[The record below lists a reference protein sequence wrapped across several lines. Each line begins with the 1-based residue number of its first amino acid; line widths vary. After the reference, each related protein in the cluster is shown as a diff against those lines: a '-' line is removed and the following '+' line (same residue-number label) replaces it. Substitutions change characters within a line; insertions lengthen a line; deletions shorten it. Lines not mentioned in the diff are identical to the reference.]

1 MIRAVIS
8 DRSGTRV
15 TTMPSWA
22 VGLGAFGL
30 AIMGVILF
38 IIGAG
43 LALVLAPVA
52 IGAVLIARW
61 RLKSM
66 LRDLAARAEMVQA
79 RQAASMNRRGAGPS
93 DPSVIDGEFR
103 VIDPGRN

>member
-15 TTMPSWA
+15 TTVPSWA

-30 AIMGVILF
+30 AMVGLVLF
-38 IIGAG
+38 VIGAG
-43 LALVLAPVA
+43 LALILAPVA
-52 IGAVLIARW
+52 IGAVMIARW
-61 RLKSM
+61 RLRAM
-66 LRDLAARAEMVQA
+66 LRDLAARAEMAQMGATAQRQA
-79 RQAASMNRRGAGPS
+79 RPS

-103 VIDPGRN
+103 VIDPGQR

>member
-15 TTMPSWA
+15 TTVPSWA

-30 AIMGVILF
+30 AVLGVILF

-52 IGAVLIARW
+52 IGAVMIARW
-61 RLKSM
+61 RLKAM
-66 LRDLAARAEMVQA
+66 LRDLAARAEMAQV
-79 RQAASMNRRGAGPS
+79 RQAASMNRRPAGPT

-103 VIDPGRN
+103 VIDPGKP

>member
-15 TTMPSWA
+15 TTVPTWA

-30 AIMGVILF
+30 AVLGVILF

-52 IGAVLIARW
+52 IGAVLVARW

-79 RQAASMNRRGAGPS
+79 RQGSAGNGRAAGPS
-93 DPSVIDGEFR
+93 DPSVIEGDFR
-103 VIDPGRN
+103 VIDPGKT

>member
-15 TTMPSWA
+15 TTVPSWA

-30 AIMGVILF
+30 AMVGLVLF
-38 IIGAG
+38 VIGAG
-43 LALVLAPVA
+43 LALILAPVA
-52 IGAVLIARW
+52 IGAVMIARW
-61 RLKSM
+61 RLRAI

-79 RQAASMNRRGAGPS
+79 RAAASAGQRRASPS
-93 DPSVIDGEFR
+93 DPSVIEGEFR
-103 VIDPGRN
+103 VIDPGKT